1 MRGTIPHPMKSKR
14 RFFQSDIIFF
24 NGGDVPRLKSVFD
37 RHNLATLCREATEN
51 NNTLVGGM
59 CAGGAILA
67 DRIVCHHGNETTS
80 IEKGSGILK
89 GYTVSCMVDHPNQ
102 EAIRLEALR
111 QISSSS
117 NTTCLGINRNETLIF
132 KLDGSVYSQAPTGQM
147 TQAFIMNPNGI
158 CEPLMDRRF
167 I

>member
-1 MRGTIPHPMKSKR
+1 
-14 RFFQSDIIFF
+14 
-24 NGGDVPRLKSVFD
+24 LKSVFD
-37 RHNLATLCREATEN
+37 RHDLATLCREATEN

-102 EAIRLEALR
+102 EAKRLKGLR

-117 NTTCLGINRNETLIF
+117 NTTCLGINRNETVIF
-132 KLDGSVYSQAPTGQM
+132 KSDGSMYSLIPQRQLAE
-147 TQAFIMNPNGI
+147 AFIMRPCGAS
-158 CEPLMDRRF
+158 EPLMDDVLFKNSHPIRIHEGHRRAPDIF
-167 I
+167 NT